1 MLFFSFLFP
10 SWSFWVMKLGKK
22 RATSSR
28 YHLFPL
34 SGHLKFVTLPSV
46 TFLVLL
52 QSHWLSAL
60 LVIAVSDLYS
70 SYLWLLLRTWSFTC
84 LPWSYS
90 LWLCTTYSLNANA
103 SSLVPS
109 EVALRQALAPQK
121 TTLTYLLLWCWI
133 VQRGCNFEGVSVCTY
148 VMDVGKGS
156 PGFSFQ

>member
-1 MLFFSFLFP
+1 
-10 SWSFWVMKLGKK
+10 MKLGKK
-22 RATSSR
+22 RATSSH

-52 QSHWLSAL
+52 LRCQSPWLSAL
-60 LVIAVSDLYS
+60 LVLALSDLYS
-70 SYLWLLLRTWSFTC
+70 SYLWLLLRTWSFIW
-84 LPWSYS
+84 LSWSCS

-109 EVALRQALAPQK
+109 EVALRKALAPQK
-121 TTLTYLLLWCWI
+121 AALTFLLLWCWI
-133 VQRGCNFEGVSVCTY
+133 VQRGCNSEDESVC
-148 VMDVGKGS
+148 VCAMDVGKGS